1 MKVAWGTFMVAG
13 GNPWLPAP
21 NDSPEKASMINSVQ
35 KQQQNQQHTF
45 NLHTHFY
52 DVIN

>member
-13 GNPWLPAP
+13 GNPWLPAL

-35 KQQQNQQHTF
+35 KQQQN
-45 NLHTHFY
+45 LY
-52 DVIN
+52 DVLN